1 MNNNSESFAFA
12 EGGANEL
19 ARLINQ
25 EITECQSMGAD
36 EGSFAIHTVG
46 RYQVQI
52 RVTREYDNKL
62 DTLMSGVAV
71 PASDEAEESDDDFD
85 EDDDDADNEEELA
98 AFIKDDE
105 DREEREEEEAFDR
118 EVHDEIMAGQDSRN
132 VEELRTPLL
141 ELSMLGLV
149 TLRNHLEKSLGKQST
164 AGLFFT
170 LMGKED
176 RVDAVLDSYTSEQIT
191 AALEAVGLTTS
202 HPDRDVEELFGETDD
217 LAAGIQS
224 EEDLERLEESQ
235 YREFP
240 SPEGYNKEQ
249 TEIADMLVNKS
260 GAALNFIHRG
270 LKTMSLDESPF
281 DPMTKVK
288 RIRAILAYPVGHIR
302 AVIRS
307 SNLDT
312 RTDFERHDPDH
323 ALVTSATRT
332 KERCVQLAK
341 LSREDLLRLIELIE
355 QGEGK
360 AGIVTTAGTH
370 ISTLIDHLV
379 DYYTHAQ
386 VQSAAK
392 ELGLKLASATVK
404 GSEL

>member
-1 MNNNSESFAFA
+1 MNNNSESFAFV
-12 EGGANEL
+12 EGGADEL

-25 EITECQSMGAD
+25 EIAECQSMGAD
-36 EGSFAIHTVG
+36 EGSFAIHMAG

-62 DTLMSGVAV
+62 DTLMPGVAV
-71 PASDEAEESDDDFD
+71 PASDEAEESDDD
-85 EDDDDADNEEELA
+85 EEEDDDADNEEELA

-105 DREEREEEEAFDR
+105 DREEHEEEDAFDR
-118 EVHDEIMAGQDSRN
+118 EVHDEIMAGQASRN

-141 ELSMLGLV
+141 ELSML
-149 TLRNHLEKSLGKQST
+149 SLAVLKRQLNRTGVV
-164 AGLFFT
+164 ADFFT

-176 RVDAVLDSYTSEQIT
+176 RVDAILDSYTSEQIT
-191 AALEAVGLTTS
+191 AALEAVGLTKP

-224 EEDLERLEESQ
+224 EEELERLEEAQ
-235 YREFP
+235 YKEFP
-240 SPEGYNKEQ
+240 SGEVE
-249 TEIADMLVNKS
+249 AD
-260 GAALNFIHRG
+260 
-270 LKTMSLDESPF
+270 DQ
-281 DPMTKVK
+281 
-288 RIRAILAYPVGHIR
+288 
-302 AVIRS
+302 
-307 SNLDT
+307 
-312 RTDFERHDPDH
+312 TDFERHDPDH
-323 ALVTSATRT
+323 ALVTSVTRT

-355 QGEGK
+355 QGEGQT
-360 AGIVTTAGTH
+360 GIVTTAGTH

-392 ELGLKLASATVK
+392 ELGIKLASAKVQDP
-404 GSEL
+404 EL

>member
-1 MNNNSESFAFA
+1 MTSNTSESFAFV

-36 EGSFAIHTVG
+36 EGSFAIHTAG

-71 PASDEAEESDDDFD
+71 PASDEAEESDDDD

-105 DREEREEEEAFDR
+105 DREEREEEEALDR
-118 EVHDEIMAGQDSRN
+118 EVHDEIMAGQASRN

-149 TLRNHLEKSLGKQST
+149 TLRNHLEKSVGKQST

-176 RVDAVLDSYTSEQIT
+176 RVDAILDSYTSEQIT
-191 AALEAVGLTTS
+191 AALEAVGLTKP
-202 HPDRDVEELFGETDD
+202 HPDRDVEELFGED
-217 LAAGIQS
+217 LI
-224 EEDLERLEESQ
+224 LT
-235 YREFP
+235 
-240 SPEGYNKEQ
+240 GYNKEQ

-260 GAALNFIHRG
+260 GAALNLIHRG

-386 VQSAAK
+386 VQAAAK
-392 ELGLKLASATVK
+392 ELGVKLGSANVK
-404 GSEL
+404 GPEL